1 MSKPY
6 AVRVTVQMACGST
19 ATQPY
24 VRPKS
29 SRMARET
36 FDSMALGRLLRMLSE
51 WDDTRGMAVTGW
63 TIEEIDPYTVGGPF
77 G

>member
-1 MSKPY
+1 
-6 AVRVTVQMACGST
+6 
-19 ATQPY
+19 
-24 VRPKS
+24 
-29 SRMARET
+29 MARET